1 MRLIMRTWAVFIVA
15 AKRLLAQRWL
25 AFATALGLVMS
36 VALALSIPLYADAV
50 YYRVL
55 RQEIW
60 GTLNVDDSSDLPLVL
75 TFRFTGGMGASL
87 EWEQVKPVDDFLS
100 QQAASILQ
108 LPARQF
114 VSHFCTSKFGLY
126 SVEGGAYDKA
136 KDQ

>member
-1 MRLIMRTWAVFIVA
+1 MQLIMRIWAVFVVA

-25 AFATALGLVMS
+25 AFATVLGLVMS

-75 TFRFTGGMGASL
+75 TFRFTGV
-87 EWEQVKPVDDFLS
+87 WT
-100 QQAASILQ
+100 
-108 LPARQF
+108 RR
-114 VSHFCTSKFGLY
+114 
-126 SVEGGAYDKA
+126 
-136 KDQ
+136 